1 CKRSCEHLQPELS
14 TSIPSKERIF
24 AMNMR
29 EIQKM
34 QQRLVKMQEELKA
47 SQFTGTAGGGA
58 VTITMSGKFEI
69 TAVKIDPE
77 AFNAEDI
84 AELEVMILA
93 ASRDAFNK
101 ATEAQQKLMGSVTGG
116 MKIPGLF

>member
-1 CKRSCEHLQPELS
+1 
-14 TSIPSKERIF
+14 
-24 AMNMR
+24 MNMR
-29 EIQKM
+29 ELQKM
-34 QQRLVKMQEELKA
+34 QQQMQRRLEKMQEELEN

-58 VTITMSGKFEI
+58 VTITMNGKFEI
-69 TAVKIDPE
+69 SAVKIDPE

-93 ASRDAFNK
+93 AAKDAHQK
-101 ATEAQQKLMGSVTGG
+101 ADEVQQKLSSSITGG

>member
-1 CKRSCEHLQPELS
+1 MS
-14 TSIPSKERIF
+14 
-24 AMNMR
+24 MR

-34 QQRLVKMQEELKA
+34 QQKLLKMQEELETA
-47 SQFTGTAGGGA
+47 QFTGTAGGGA

-69 TAVKIDPE
+69 TAVEIDPE

-84 AELEVMILA
+84 AELEVMVLA

-101 ATEAQQKLMGSVTGG
+101 ANEAQQKLTSNL
-116 MKIPGLF
+116 KIPGLF